1 MFSPNVPVFTRLGFR
16 GYPSGISPDYPHL
29 IHRCSQDLHQFFT
42 LYSHLGLALLLLGSY
57 PAKADCSK
65 HVKETKLDSDA
76 FDRIP
81 PQAPEAEQS
90 VLGSMLLSK
99 DVIGDVGEILK
110 GTDFYKPANETIYDT
125 ILGLYARG
133 EPADPVTVAGELS
146 RAGQLQRVGGGA
158 YIHTLVSMVPTA
170 ANATYYARIVR
181 EKSLLRGL
189 VSAGTRIVQLG
200 YAEDGGE
207 VDGLLD
213 SAQAEI
219 MSVSESRNG
228 QDYVDLATLSEEAL
242 GELNDIAAHKGKLS
256 GVPTGFSDLDKLTQ
270 GLHGGQ
276 MVLIA
281 ARPAMGKSTLALDLS
296 RSAAIHSQVPVAI
309 FSLEMSRSEIAMR
322 LFSAETGIWLSK
334 MRSGDM
340 NANEWAV
347 MSKRVAEI
355 SSAPLFVDDSPN
367 MSMTEIRSKCRRL
380 KQQND
385 LGMVIIDYLQ
395 LMSSGRA
402 VESRQQEVSEF
413 SRSLKL
419 LAKELNVPV
428 VAVAQLN
435 RGPEARADHRPMLSD
450 LRESG
455 SLEQDAD
462 VVILLNRPEY
472 YDADDR
478 PGEADIIV
486 AKHRNG
492 PTDVIPVVFQ
502 GAQARFA
509 NLARMNDGGQ
519 F

>member
-1 MFSPNVPVFTRLGFR
+1 MILEG
-16 GYPSGISPDYPHL
+16 
-29 IHRCSQDLHQFFT
+29 
-42 LYSHLGLALLLLGSY
+42 
-57 PAKADCSK
+57 
-65 HVKETKLDSDA
+65 DS

-99 DVIGDVGEILK
+99 DAIGEVGEILK
-110 GTDFYKPANETIYDT
+110 GSDFYKPANETIFNT
-125 ILGLYARG
+125 VMGLYSRG
-133 EPADPVTVAGELS
+133 EPADPITVAGELS
-146 RAGQLQRVGGGA
+146 REGDLKRIGGGA
-158 YIHTLVSMVPTA
+158 YLHTLVSMVPTA
-170 ANATYYARIVR
+170 ANAAFYARIVR

-189 VSAGTRIVQLG
+189 VSAGTKIVQLG
-200 YAEDGGE
+200 YAEDGGD
-207 VDGLLD
+207 VDMLMD

-219 MSVSESRNG
+219 MTVAEQRSGE
-228 QDYVDLATLSEEAL
+228 DYIALSDLSNETLT
-242 GELNDIAAHKGKLS
+242 ELNEIAAKKGKLH
-256 GVPTGFSDLDKLTQ
+256 GVPTGFADLDRLTQ

-276 MVLIA
+276 MVIIA
-281 ARPAMGKSTLALDLS
+281 ARPAMGKSTLALDFC
-296 RSAAIHSQVPVAI
+296 RSAAVHNKIPTVI

-322 LFSAETGIWLSK
+322 LFSAETNIWLSK

-340 NANEWAV
+340 NANDWAIL
-347 MSKRVAEI
+347 SKKVGEI
-355 SSAPLFVDDSPN
+355 SEAPLFVDDSPN
-367 MSMTEIRSKCRRL
+367 LSMTEIRSKSRRM
-380 KQQND
+380 KQQNG
-385 LGMVIIDYLQ
+385 LGLIVLDYLQ

-435 RGPEARADHRPMLSD
+435 RGPESRSDHKPMMAD

-472 YDADDR
+472 YDEDDR

-492 PTDVIPVVFQ
+492 ETKTIPVAFQ
-502 GAQARFA
+502 GAMARFVNMA
-509 NLARMNDGGQ
+509 HAPQHPGGG